1 MLIER
6 HDIRGGGPDLPAR
19 QLSGGN
25 LQKVVLAR
33 EIGRE
38 PRVLLAVQPTRGLD
52 PGATRFVMDQVL
64 ALRDAG
70 AAVLYIS
77 TELDEVLAVADR
89 IGVMCAG
96 RLVGVMRRDEADL
109 GRIGLMMAG
118 ALDEAPGEQLR
129 YGVRAR

>member
-1 MLIER
+1 
-6 HDIRGGGPDLPAR
+6 
-19 QLSGGN
+19 
-25 LQKVVLAR
+25 
-33 EIGRE
+33 
-38 PRVLLAVQPTRGLD
+38 
-52 PGATRFVMDQVL
+52 MDQVL

-118 ALDEAPGEQLR
+118 ALDEAPAERLL